1 MNRKYFSKVPMSKR
15 KFARNKFR
23 SKTKKFLKNKYV
35 RTGLLTAATTGT
47 LFAVLPKATI
57 EKAADKV
64 QNLGETVYDFA
75 ENLGETSGTI
85 VKAMGSSID
94 GLSNGLGFISENL
107 NAFAFVSVLAFT
119 GWVAN
124 KFSNKVFNKE

>member
-1 MNRKYFSKVPMSKR
+1 MSRR
-15 KFARNKFR
+15 KFIR
-23 SKTKKFLKNKYV
+23 SRFKSRAKKIFKNKYV
-35 RTGLLTAATTGT
+35 KTGLFTAATAGT

-57 EKAADKV
+57 EKAADTV
-64 QNLGETVYDFA
+64 QNLGESVYDLA

-85 VKAMGSSID
+85 VKAVGSTID

-107 NAFAFVSVLAFT
+107 NTFAFVSVLAFS

-124 KFSNKVFNKE
+124 KVFNKVSTEVSNKE